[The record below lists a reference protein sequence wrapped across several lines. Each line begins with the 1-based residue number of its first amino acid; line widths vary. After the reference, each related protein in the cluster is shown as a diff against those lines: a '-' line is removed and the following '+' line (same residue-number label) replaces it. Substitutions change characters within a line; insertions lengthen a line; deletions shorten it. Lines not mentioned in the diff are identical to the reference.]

1 MLSDITSKKVKT
13 EKQHKL
19 NLFKIIN
26 CVLFSSFFFL
36 LKTTFFTGDFEHL
49 LFCSTGFNATGN
61 ACLEVNNKNERSTS
75 IISATGQRQQK
86 QPT

>member
-1 MLSDITSKKVKT
+1 MLSDITSKKVNI

-36 LKTTFFTGDFEHL
+36 LKTTFFTGNFEHL
-49 LFCSTGFNATGN
+49 FFCSTGFNATAN
-61 ACLEVNNKNERSTS
+61 ACLEVNNKNESSKS
-75 IISATGQRQQK
+75 IISAAGQHQQK

>member
-26 CVLFSSFFFL
+26 CVLFSSLFL
-36 LKTTFFTGDFEHL
+36 LKTTFFTSDFEHP

-61 ACLEVNNKNERSTS
+61 ACLEVNNKNERSKS